1 MLTVK
6 EAVLRLIPKTAEKD
20 LEHVEGLA
28 LALKEHAGTPAPWQA
43 KFEAAAAAVA
53 GAAVKRVSVLGGD
66 EVRGCL
72 LGSAAATARAR
83 ATAKDMSLALVVKM
97 LAAFPGCAEQEDVL
111 ACQRMARARAEAL
124 RGAIQLSF

>member
-1 MLTVK
+1 M
-6 EAVLRLIPKTAEKD
+6 
-20 LEHVEGLA
+20 EGLA

-43 KFEAAAAAVA
+43 KFKAAAAAVA
-53 GAAVKRVSVLGGD
+53 GAVVKRVAVLGGPG
-66 EVRGCL
+66 VL

-124 RGAIQLSF
+124 RGAIQ

>member
-1 MLTVK
+1 M
-6 EAVLRLIPKTAEKD
+6 
-20 LEHVEGLA
+20 EGLA

-53 GAAVKRVSVLGGD
+53 GAAVKRVAVLGGD

-72 LGSAAATARAR
+72 LGSAATARAR

-124 RGAIQLSF
+124 RGAIQ